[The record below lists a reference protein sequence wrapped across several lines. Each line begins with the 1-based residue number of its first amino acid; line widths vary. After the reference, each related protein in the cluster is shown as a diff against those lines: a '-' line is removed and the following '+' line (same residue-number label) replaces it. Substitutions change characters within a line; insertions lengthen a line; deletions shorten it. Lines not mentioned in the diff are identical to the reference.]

1 MFSRRWLIN
10 YLLVFLIILFTWI
23 GNRFGV
29 KTGYQ
34 QQPDVSAISA
44 AEIQTVQIKTADS
57 TVALSRQGDGWRID
71 SPIRWPADGAN
82 VERLIAIVDAET
94 DSQLDAAD
102 IDLSTI
108 GLDLPK
114 ALLRLDDTQVS
125 FGATNNIGERRYV
138 KIGERVY
145 LLPDVHLPFIA
156 QGLLSVLDRRLL
168 PAGFELS
175 RLGLPGLALERGG
188 DGGWHSPAE
197 PDHARERLQALVDN
211 WQQLP
216 ASRVQRYRGTDTP
229 RQKIEALLADGSRL
243 EFFLMSIDPEIVI
256 ANPATGFQ
264 YHFGAD
270 FYYQLSALKADADTP

>member
-1 MFSRRWLIN
+1 MLSRRWIINFILI
-10 YLLVFLIILFTWI
+10 FLIVLFTYI
-23 GNRFGV
+23 GNHFDV

-34 QQPDVSAISA
+34 QQQRITTVEA
-44 AEIQTVQIKTADS
+44 ADIGRVEIKTPQS
-57 TVALSRQGDGWRID
+57 TLVLSRSGDGWRID
-71 SPIRWPADGAN
+71 SPIQWSADRGN

-94 DSQLDAAD
+94 DSQLDAD
-102 IDLSTI
+102 EIDLSTL

-114 ALLRLDDTQVS
+114 ALLRLDDTQVL

-145 LLPDVHLPFIA
+145 LLPDVHLPFIS

-168 PAGFELS
+168 PLDYELT
-175 RLGLPGLALERGG
+175 RLDLPGLALERVA
-188 DGGWHSPAE
+188 DGKWQNTE
-197 PDHARERLQALVDN
+197 NERFAPEQVKALVDN

-216 ASRVQRYRGTDTP
+216 ASRVQHYRASDTP
-229 RQKIEALLADGSRL
+229 RQKIAARLADGSAL
-243 EFFLMSIDPEIVI
+243 EFYVMSIDPEIVI

-270 FYYQLSALKADADTP
+270 YYYQLIALRADANTP